1 MKRREVFLDP
11 FAQQDLIHIYNV
23 IAELGG
29 PAPGEAFVEQ
39 IIAHCMT
46 FDLASERGNRR
57 DDIRPGLRITG
68 YRRRV
73 TIAFSVT
80 ETRVEIWRIFCGGVD
95 WEPLLA

>member
-1 MKRREVFLDP
+1 MILLRSRTSFI
-11 FAQQDLIHIYNV
+11 FIYDV
-23 IAELGG
+23 IAKLAD
-29 PAPGEAFVEQ
+29 PATGAAFVEQ
-39 IIAHCMT
+39 IIAHCMN
-46 FDLASERGNRR
+46 FDLASERRNRR

-80 ETRVEIWRIFCGGVD
+80 ETRVEILRIFYGGVD